1 MRPSQFPRLLVSA
14 VPQAL
19 TQGAVSFAG
28 QLQHAKGRGHL
39 CDLGGDPRPACIFY
53 EQVASS
59 TARELQSNLVPRW
72 AAYQALNA
80 MKRLSSIFS
89 RVKGGPAIDRRQAE

>member
-28 QLQHAKGRGHL
+28 QCSTPTAVAISAISAAIHGQPAFSTSSCFFNSSRASIKSCSAVGCISGTL
-39 CDLGGDPRPACIFY
+39 CD
-53 EQVASS
+53 E
-59 TARELQSNLVPRW
+59 
-72 AAYQALNA
+72 AA
-80 MKRLSSIFS
+80 SSIFS

>member
-19 TQGAVSFAG
+19 TQDAVSFAG
-28 QLQHAKGRGHL
+28 QLQHANGRGHL
-39 CDLGGDPRPACIFY
+39 CAAAIHGQPAFSTSGCFFNSSRASIKSCSAVGCISGTQCD
-53 EQVASS
+53 E
-59 TARELQSNLVPRW
+59 
-72 AAYQALNA
+72 AA
-80 MKRLSSIFS
+80 SSIFS